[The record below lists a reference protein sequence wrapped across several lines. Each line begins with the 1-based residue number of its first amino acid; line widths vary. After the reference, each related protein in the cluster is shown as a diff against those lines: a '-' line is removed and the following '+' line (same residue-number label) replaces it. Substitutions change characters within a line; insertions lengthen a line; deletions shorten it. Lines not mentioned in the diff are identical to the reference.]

1 MRQLG
6 VGGACTV
13 KCPVCWAEKAYRREA
28 KSKMVRMLAAFRIV
42 MPMKCHHC
50 YHLFNV
56 HWLRTLGQQTQQPLE
71 KTSVQT
77 HLRLSYAAEH
87 LQSKHR
93 FQTGADVCD
102 HALGVHKSRR
112 MAA

>member
-1 MRQLG
+1 M
-6 VGGACTV
+6 GGDCTV

-28 KSKMVRMLAAFRIV
+28 KSKMVRMLAALRIV

-50 YHLFNV
+50 YHLFYV

-71 KTSVQT
+71 KNSVQSN
-77 HLRLSYAAEH
+77 LRLSYAAEH
-87 LQSKHR
+87 LKSEHR
-93 FQTGADVCD
+93 FQNSKDARQHAPGAR
-102 HALGVHKSRR
+102 KSRR